1 MSCMSN
7 KILAFI
13 LPNKLRLPRRQVF
26 LQLLLTI
33 ERNVLVKKINDLK
46 CLPKFFFNL
55 DLHTDINQI
64 RTGIGCTRF
73 WTHYLLVKFC
83 SCYRGHGFSVSKA
96 SWIKFPWGGATE
108 LVWVWLPVPALEEGK
123 NCVSAIFE
131 ANMKVDKK
139 LYSCQS

>member
-1 MSCMSN
+1 MAHELVVKDLQSSLINLSRISCMSN

-13 LPNKLRLPRRQVF
+13 LPNKLRLPRRQMF

-33 ERNVLVKKINDLK
+33 ERNVLVKKINVLK

-73 WTHYLLVKFC
+73 
-83 SCYRGHGFSVSKA
+83 
-96 SWIKFPWGGATE
+96 
-108 LVWVWLPVPALEEGK
+108 
-123 NCVSAIFE
+123 
-131 ANMKVDKK
+131 
-139 LYSCQS
+139 